1 MCIKR
6 PANNLAVFRVQR
18 MMHLK
23 RISFAVSLP
32 VIVRAA
38 FRAKLNSA
46 HEAAKEKKI
55 LLLKEK
61 AREVKE
67 QDREKLAAWRR
78 GIALFLGH
86 KNPDFKGKVLRS
98 PEDTARDAIG
108 VSFTY
113 ADQKDAKMHW

>member
-6 PANNLAVFRVQR
+6 PANNLAVFRAQR

-32 VIVRAA
+32 FIVKEA

-46 HEAAKEKKI
+46 HEAAREKKI
-55 LLLKEK
+55 EALKEK
-61 AREVKE
+61 AREAKE
-67 QDREKLAAWRR
+67 QDKERLAAWRR
-78 GIALFLGH
+78 GVALALGH
-86 KNPDFKGKVLRS
+86 KNPDFKEKVPRS
-98 PEDTARDAIG
+98 PEDTARDSIG